1 MSYRKEN
8 CVLYLKES
16 EQISDFLA
24 LVGAHEAVMDLENVR
39 VAKGV
44 RNKVNRLV
52 NCETANMNKAIDA
65 ALRQVEM
72 IEAIKVH
79 GDFDK
84 LPRALQQVANL
95 RLQAPEASLKE
106 LGELCDPPIGKSGIN
121 HRMRRLT
128 EFAKK
133 MGLDGLD

>member
-1 MSYRKEN
+1 
-8 CVLYLKES
+8 
-16 EQISDFLA
+16 
-24 LVGAHEAVMDLENVR
+24 MDLENVR

-72 IEAIKVH
+72 IEAIKAR